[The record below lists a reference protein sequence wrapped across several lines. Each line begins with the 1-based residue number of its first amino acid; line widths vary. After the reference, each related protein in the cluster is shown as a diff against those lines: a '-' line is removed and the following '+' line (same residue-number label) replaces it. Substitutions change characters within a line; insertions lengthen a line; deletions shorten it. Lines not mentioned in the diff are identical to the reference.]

1 VVLYAQV
8 YDPHLTDANPPKL
21 GCQYNVIDQ
30 KTGKQVFSTGAFPL
44 TSFLQKGS
52 AVVPMALKVPVDTLP
67 PGEYRLEIQAGDVSG
82 SISQVR
88 SVTFTAE

>member
-1 VVLYAQV
+1 
-8 YDPHLTDANPPKL
+8 
-21 GCQYNVIDQ
+21 VIDQ